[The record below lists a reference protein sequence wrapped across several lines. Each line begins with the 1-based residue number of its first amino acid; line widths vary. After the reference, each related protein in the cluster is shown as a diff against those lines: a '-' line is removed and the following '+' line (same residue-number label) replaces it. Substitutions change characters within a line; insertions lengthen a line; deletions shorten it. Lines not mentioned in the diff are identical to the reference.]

1 MKKKEKVSIFR
12 NGVLVIGASR
22 LGAYIAM
29 SLQQAGRNV
38 TVIDKDQ
45 EAFDKLEDF
54 QGFTVVGDATDLNT
68 LESNEIKR
76 YDMVIV
82 TTDDDNSNLFIG
94 DVCNTIYEVPKI
106 YIRLND
112 SDKVKLLVD
121 SKIKAICPFLLSV
134 EKFYE
139 VYNE

>member
-29 SLQQAGRNV
+29 SLQQAGR
-38 TVIDKDQ
+38 
-45 EAFDKLEDF
+45 
-54 QGFTVVGDATDLNT
+54 
-68 LESNEIKR
+68 
-76 YDMVIV
+76 
-82 TTDDDNSNLFIG
+82 IG

-139 VYNE
+139 MYNE

>member
-1 MKKKEKVSIFR
+1 
-12 NGVLVIGASR
+12 
-22 LGAYIAM
+22 
-29 SLQQAGRNV
+29 
-38 TVIDKDQ
+38 
-45 EAFDKLEDF
+45 
-54 QGFTVVGDATDLNT
+54 
-68 LESNEIKR
+68 
-76 YDMVIV
+76 MVIV

-139 VYNE
+139 MYNE

>member
-1 MKKKEKVSIFR
+1 MKKIISGKVR
-12 NGVLVIGASR
+12 EV
-22 LGAYIAM
+22 Y
-29 SLQQAGRNV
+29 
-38 TVIDKDQ
+38 D
-45 EAFDKLEDF
+45 LED
-54 QGFTVVGDATDLNT
+54 G
-68 LESNEIKR
+68 R
-76 YDMVIV
+76 MVIV

-139 VYNE
+139 MYNE